1 MDKSK
6 IRLPKTELSEEAT
19 ARIAELS
26 ARDHHPSAA
35 ALNIAKTRELLRKR
49 LAKARPATAK

>member
-6 IRLPKTELSEEAT
+6 IRLPNTELSEEAT
-19 ARIAELS
+19 ARLAELS
-26 ARDHHPSAA
+26 SQGHHPSAA

-49 LAKARPATAK
+49 LAKARTATAR